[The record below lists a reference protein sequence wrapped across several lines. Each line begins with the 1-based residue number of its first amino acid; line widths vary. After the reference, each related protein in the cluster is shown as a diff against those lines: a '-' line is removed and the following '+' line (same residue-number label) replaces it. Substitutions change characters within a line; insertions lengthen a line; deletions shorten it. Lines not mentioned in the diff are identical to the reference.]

1 MSRNQPSSSTTPP
14 ASPFLDPQSHTSS
27 RQQRPTFH
35 YTNTNAHIPN
45 LYPAS
50 HISRSSSTS
59 DWPNEKAR
67 PLDSGVRRARSPAS
81 PVNLGIAFPSSSHT
95 HSLAPLSICPTRSP
109 HPLRPEYTQELR
121 IGGSTCTCDVPDSL
135 KPWIPM
141 MIWALS
147 SIAFLVAITYYKT
160 EVFTGLDELSQ
171 WLQVQGYQGQLILF
185 FLIFVTTFPPLPLYS
200 TLIGLSGYCFGA
212 MTGAIIS
219 YFAALSGAL
228 VVFLLSRTF
237 LRWHIARLISH
248 SPSFKRILR
257 AIEKRPSLLF
267 LIRLAPY
274 PYNVMNVLLA
284 SSPRLTLTTYTA
296 CTALSLL
303 KVIIH
308 TSIGASIHSFA
319 DYHMREGAKEDE
331 NSGLGRAWT
340 IIGIT
345 LCVMLFMY
353 LSWVARRAVDELD
366 DEDEVF
372 GGRGPVTRSLA
383 PMRGRRD
390 DEEAVAFLSPA
401 AMDESDEFVNGGAR
415 SRETDMTESPFR
427 ERSYPPTEINP
438 SPNSRLYG
446 DYGLDSYLVG
456 IAKFVFTPTYNTCN
470 NGHIATAPSVISTGM
485 DASIRL
491 LSSMLIFTAQYDVLV
506 GIWSYAIYLGRIFQ
520 YPMLGQ
526 VVHPRQLLPRSA
538 LD

>member
-1 MSRNQPSSSTTPP
+1 MSRNQPSSSN
-14 ASPFLDPQSHTSS
+14 SPFSPPRSHSSS
-27 RQQRPTFH
+27 RQPRPTFT
-35 YTNTNAHIPN
+35 YTNTAAHIPN
-45 LYPAS
+45 LHPSPHAPQ
-50 HISRSSSTS
+50 SRSE
-59 DWPNEKAR
+59 WPNEKAQ
-67 PLDSGVRRARSPAS
+67 PLDDGVRRARSVDRTRVPLPQHTTHHSVDERSRPPSGSAFTPAPTYALALHS
-81 PVNLGIAFPSSSHT
+81 HPPPTRTPLPRYPYAPV
-95 HSLAPLSICPTRSP
+95 RSP
-109 HPLRPEYTQELR
+109 HPLRPEHSQELTL
-121 IGGSTCTCDVPDSL
+121 GGGACSCDVPDSL

-147 SIAFLVAITYYKT
+147 SLAFLIAITYYKS

-171 WLQVQGYQGQLILF
+171 WLQSQGYQGQFILF

-212 MTGAIIS
+212 MTGAVIS

-319 DYHMREGAKEDE
+319 DYHMREGAKTDED
-331 NSGLGRAWT
+331 SGLGRAWT

-366 DEDEVF
+366 DEDDCTVA
-372 GGRGPVTRSLA
+372 GGRSGRGPVTRSLA
-383 PMRGRRD
+383 PVRGRREL

-401 AMDESDEFVNGGAR
+401 AMDESDEFVNGNAR
-415 SRETDMTESPFR
+415 SRETEMSESPFR

-438 SPNSRLYG
+438 SSSSRAHG
-446 DYGLDSYLVG
+446 GGS
-456 IAKFVFTPTYNTCN
+456 
-470 NGHIATAPSVISTGM
+470 
-485 DASIRL
+485 
-491 LSSMLIFTAQYDVLV
+491 
-506 GIWSYAIYLGRIFQ
+506 
-520 YPMLGQ
+520 
-526 VVHPRQLLPRSA
+526 
-538 LD
+538 

>member
-1 MSRNQPSSSTTPP
+1 MALHSHPPPTRTP
-14 ASPFLDPQSHTSS
+14 L
-27 RQQRPTFH
+27 
-35 YTNTNAHIPN
+35 
-45 LYPAS
+45 
-50 HISRSSSTS
+50 
-59 DWPNEKAR
+59 
-67 PLDSGVRRARSPAS
+67 RSPYA
-81 PVNLGIAFPSSSHT
+81 PV
-95 HSLAPLSICPTRSP
+95 RSP
-109 HPLRPEYTQELR
+109 HPMRPEPELR
-121 IGGSTCTCDVPDSL
+121 IGSGSCSCDMPDSL

-141 MIWALS
+141 IIWALS
-147 SIAFLVAITYYKT
+147 SVAFLVAITYYKT

-171 WLQVQGYQGQLILF
+171 WLQSQGYQGQFILF
-185 FLIFVTTFPPLPLYS
+185 VLIFITTFPPLPLYS

-212 MTGAIIS
+212 MTGAVIS

-319 DYHMREGAKEDE
+319 DYHMREGAKDEDD
-331 NSGLGRAWT
+331 SGLGRAWT

-345 LCVMLFMY
+345 LCLMLFMY

-366 DEDEVF
+366 DEDDCMVS
-372 GGRGPVTRSLA
+372 GGRGNGPVTRSLA
-383 PMRGRRD
+383 PVRGRRD

-401 AMDESDEFVNGGAR
+401 ALDEDEFVNASR
-415 SRETDMTESPFR
+415 SRESEMAESPFR
-427 ERSYPPTEINP
+427 ERSYPPTEISP
-438 SPNSRLYG
+438 SR
-446 DYGLDSYLVG
+446 
-456 IAKFVFTPTYNTCN
+456 TYA
-470 NGHIATAPSVISTGM
+470 G
-485 DASIRL
+485 
-491 LSSMLIFTAQYDVLV
+491 SS
-506 GIWSYAIYLGRIFQ
+506 
-520 YPMLGQ
+520 
-526 VVHPRQLLPRSA
+526 
-538 LD
+538 

>member
-1 MSRNQPSSSTTPP
+1 MSRNQPSSSSTPP
-14 ASPFLDPQSHTSS
+14 ASPFPGPQSHTSS
-27 RQQRPTFH
+27 RQPRPMFH
-35 YTNTNAHIPN
+35 YTDTNAHIPN
-45 LYPAS
+45 LHPTS
-50 HISRSSSTS
+50 HISQSSAGSN
-59 DWPNEKAR
+59 WPNEKAR
-67 PLDSGVRRARSPAS
+67 PLDSGVRRARSVDRTNTPL
-81 PVNLGIAFPSSSHT
+81 PLQHQPSSVDERSRPPPSTLVLHSHPPPT
-95 HSLAPLSICPTRSP
+95 RTPLPRYPYAPTRSP
-109 HPLRPEYTQELR
+109 HPLRPECAQELR
-121 IGGSTCTCDVPDSL
+121 IGGSSCSCDMPDSL

-141 MIWALS
+141 LIWAFS
-147 SIAFLVAITYYKT
+147 SIAFLVAITYYKS

-171 WLQVQGYQGQLILF
+171 WLQAQGYQGQFILF
-185 FLIFVTTFPPLPLYS
+185 FLIFITTFPPLPLYS

-212 MTGAIIS
+212 MTGAVIS

-319 DYHMREGAKEDE
+319 DYHMREGAKEEE

-366 DEDEVF
+366 DEDEVS
-372 GGRGPVTRSLA
+372 GGRGPVTRGLA

-390 DEEAVAFLSPA
+390 EEEAVAFLSPA
-401 AMDESDEFVNGGAR
+401 AMDESDEFANGNAR
-415 SRETDMTESPFR
+415 SRETEMAELLAAVTSIHPIAVIARATEDS
-427 ERSYPPTEINP
+427 ETA
-438 SPNSRLYG
+438 SRL
-446 DYGLDSYLVG
+446 DL
-456 IAKFVFTPTYNTCN
+456 
-470 NGHIATAPSVISTGM
+470 
-485 DASIRL
+485 
-491 LSSMLIFTAQYDVLV
+491 
-506 GIWSYAIYLGRIFQ
+506 
-520 YPMLGQ
+520 
-526 VVHPRQLLPRSA
+526 
-538 LD
+538 

>member
-1 MSRNQPSSSTTPP
+1 MSRNQHPSSTTPP
-14 ASPFLDPQSHTSS
+14 ASPFPGPQSHTSS
-27 RQQRPTFH
+27 RQPRPTFQ
-35 YTNTNAHIPN
+35 YTTTNAHIPN
-45 LYPAS
+45 LHPTS
-50 HISRSSSTS
+50 HISQSSSSS

-67 PLDSGVRRARSPAS
+67 PLDTGVRRARS
-81 PVNLGIAFPSSSHT
+81 VDRTN
-95 HSLAPLSICPTRSP
+95 APLAQQQMSLSVDERSRSSPSTLALHSHPPPTRTPLPRYPYALARSP
-109 HPLRPEYTQELR
+109 HPLRPEYAQDLR
-121 IGGSTCTCDVPDSL
+121 IGGSSCTCEMPDSL

-141 MIWALS
+141 LIWALS

-171 WLQVQGYQGQLILF
+171 WLQGQGYQGQFILF
-185 FLIFVTTFPPLPLYS
+185 FLIFITTFPPLPLYS

-212 MTGAIIS
+212 MTGAVIS

-319 DYHMREGAKEDE
+319 DYHMREGAKGDE

-366 DEDEVF
+366 DEDEVS

-383 PMRGRRD
+383 PIRGRRD

-401 AMDESDEFVNGGAR
+401 AMDESDEFVNGAR
-415 SRETDMTESPFR
+415 SREAEMTESPFR

-438 SPNSRLYG
+438 SSNSRLYG
-446 DYGLDSYLVG
+446 GGS
-456 IAKFVFTPTYNTCN
+456 
-470 NGHIATAPSVISTGM
+470 
-485 DASIRL
+485 
-491 LSSMLIFTAQYDVLV
+491 
-506 GIWSYAIYLGRIFQ
+506 
-520 YPMLGQ
+520 
-526 VVHPRQLLPRSA
+526 
-538 LD
+538 